1 MSTTAERQGARATRP
16 GLVLLVVSAAVFL
29 AALDLFIVNV
39 AFPALSR
46 SLDASTTALSWVLNG
61 YTIGFAALL
70 APAGRV
76 ADRVGRRRVFLTGL
90 ATFGAGSLGCAL
102 AWDVGSLVAF
112 RVVQS
117 TGAALVT
124 ATSLALLLHTF
135 PPARRAQAIAVWS
148 AVGGVAAALGPPIG
162 GLLVEASWR
171 WVFLVNLPVVVAAL
185 VVGLRVLPE
194 SRDEA
199 ETRRPDVV
207 GTALLVLAV
216 GALAYAL
223 VDAPER
229 GWGDAVVLGAFA
241 VAVVAGVLVVAR
253 AARAP
258 RGTVPVLPLP
268 LFRAR
273 AFALACLSIA
283 AFMAAFA
290 AMLLG
295 NVLWLTGG
303 WGYTAVEAGFALVP
317 GPLLAALAAVPAG
330 RLGARVGCGAVA
342 AAGTALFALGA
353 LWWLTRVGAEPGY
366 LTAFLPGQLLTG
378 LGVGLTLTNLSAA
391 ASSALPPGALAT
403 GTATFGASRQLGATL
418 GVALLLAAVARSG
431 GELPGADRGW
441 LLVVVLAAVASAL
454 SLAIGRARHPELTP
468 VTREEVP

>member
-1 MSTTAERQGARATRP
+1 MSTTAEPRTARATQP

-29 AALDLFIVNV
+29 ASLDLFIVNV

-76 ADRVGRRRVFLTGL
+76 ADRIGRRRVFLTGL

-102 AWDVGSLVAF
+102 AWDVGSLVAL

-124 ATSLALLLHTF
+124 ATSLALLLHAF

-229 GWGDAVVLGAFA
+229 GWGDAVVLASFA
-241 VAVVAGVLVVAR
+241 VAGTAGLLVVAR

-303 WGYTAVEAGFALVP
+303 WGHTAVEAGFALVP

-330 RLGARVGCGAVA
+330 RLGAQVGCGVVA
-342 AAGTALFALGA
+342 AVGTALFALGG
-353 LWWLTRVGAEPGY
+353 LWWLTQVGAEPGY

-391 ASSALPPGALAT
+391 ASAALPPGALAT

-431 GELPGADRGW
+431 GELPAADRGW
-441 LLVVVLAAVASAL
+441 LLVVVLAAGASAL
-454 SLAIGRARHPELTP
+454 ALAIGRAQHPDLRP
-468 VTREEVP
+468 AAREEAP